1 MSLKLGQGD
10 RKIILIAG
18 GVFLLV
24 VTLSFIFTRG
34 SGSTDEVTSTY
45 SAGSSGAKAAYLLLK
60 ASGYNV
66 ERWENSLSDL
76 PDPVGKTL
84 VLAEPEGSPTAEER
98 RNLTQFIENGGRVI
112 ATGVFAGY
120 FLPKNG
126 AERDP
131 FGESAW
137 RKLSAQSPSPIT
149 RATLEI
155 TMAPAAQWNSHTF
168 AVPLYGDGENQRVVK
183 YTLGRGEVI
192 WWASATPLT
201 NAGLKEPG
209 NLEFFLAC
217 MGEPN
222 GRQILWDE
230 YFHGYRRS
238 LVASAGRTPL
248 KWMFLQLALFTLA
261 ILMTYSRR
269 SGPVCIPPAEA
280 RLSPLEFVRTL
291 GALYE
296 QAGAAPV
303 AVDVSYH
310 RFRYWLTRRLGMAGN
325 ASVEEIERA
334 VRERWDFQDPHFG
347 EILHACESVPYQSDL
362 KPRAALKLVQSL
374 DDFAVKLK
382 LFRITGKEK
391 N

>member
-1 MSLKLGQGD
+1 MSMKLGRGD
-10 RKIILIAG
+10 REIVMIAG

-34 SGSTDEVTSTY
+34 PGSSDEVTTTY
-45 SAGSSGAKAAYLLLK
+45 SAGSRGAKAAYLLLK

-76 PDPVGKTL
+76 PDPAGKTL

-98 RNLTQFIENGGRVI
+98 TNLTQFIEDGGTVI

-126 AERDP
+126 AEPDP
-131 FGESAW
+131 FEASVW

-149 RATLEI
+149 RAAPEI
-155 TMAPAAQWNSHTF
+155 TMAPVAKWNSRTF
-168 AVPLYGDGENQRVVK
+168 ALPLYGDGENQRVVK
-183 YTLGRGEVI
+183 YTLGKGEVI

-201 NAGLKEPG
+201 NSGLREPA

-217 MGEPN
+217 MGEAN

-238 LVASAGRTPL
+238 LVATAERTPL

-261 ILMTYSRR
+261 ILITFSRR
-269 SGPVCIPPAEA
+269 SGPISIPPDEA

-296 QAGAAPV
+296 QADASQV
-303 AVDVSYH
+303 AVDISYH

-325 ASVEEIERA
+325 ASVEEMERA
-334 VRERWDFQDPHFG
+334 IRERWDVQDPHFG
-347 EILHACESVPYQSDL
+347 EILHACESVPYQTDL